1 MKPVPYASGF
11 DALPVTAWPEIAAV
25 LSKPWPQ
32 AAAEQDLRWH
42 AGQVRMTADRERAS
56 QRWTMP
62 GYREFELRWGWGGH
76 RVRKLMAAECE
87 WRDQVA
93 PTAETTQPGR
103 KPAAPTAAPSAAVEP
118 AFAADTGISPTAPPA
133 APSAAETT
141 HPGRKSGDT
150 RVPLLTDHRS
160 PITGDT
166 HSGGKPPT
174 PPSPA
179 SEAYAAWRAA
189 HPRAPTKPT
198 PDARRAVERIL
209 VETAGVEHAA
219 VYFAWVELS
228 ADEAACRL
236 RGEAPWPDGTVTR
249 RDDLESL
256 SRHIPA
262 RLPLALAWE
271 ERGRRDAPRAAPN
284 SPALDAW
291 LAMLAGRWP
300 TDGPAA
306 AALRAIGGSSAVR
319 ARTSF
324 DEPRLRDRF
333 LATYDTQPKSL

>member
-1 MKPVPYASGF
+1 MKPLAGF
-11 DALPVTAWPEIAAV
+11 DPLPSADWPEIAAG
-25 LSKPWPQ
+25 LARPWSD
-32 AAAEQDLRWH
+32 AACRHDLRWH
-42 AGQVRMTADRERAS
+42 AMQERVHGKRFPGRPYFMG
-56 QRWTMP
+56 RWTRP
-62 GYREFELRWGWGGH
+62 EWD
-76 RVRKLMAAECE
+76 VRLIFRSD
-87 WRDQVA
+87 WRDPMYPA
-93 PTAETTQPGR
+93 
-103 KPAAPTAAPSAAVEP
+103 KLSSDSPAALQPDSSGTPAAV
-118 AFAADTGISPTAPPA
+118 TANAENTPKSSSRTPA
-133 APSAAETT
+133 ALQPDSGNPPSRGSSS
-141 HPGRKSGDT
+141 PI
-150 RVPLLTDHRS
+150 TDHRS

-174 PPSPA
+174 PLSPA
-179 SEAYAAWRAA
+179 SEAYGAWRAA

-228 ADEAACRL
+228 ADEAARRL
-236 RGEAPWPDGTVTR
+236 RGDAPWPDGTVTR

-271 ERGRRDAPRAAPN
+271 ERGRRDAPRAATN

-324 DEPRLRDRF
+324 DETRLRDRF
-333 LATYDTQPKSL
+333 LATYDTQSP